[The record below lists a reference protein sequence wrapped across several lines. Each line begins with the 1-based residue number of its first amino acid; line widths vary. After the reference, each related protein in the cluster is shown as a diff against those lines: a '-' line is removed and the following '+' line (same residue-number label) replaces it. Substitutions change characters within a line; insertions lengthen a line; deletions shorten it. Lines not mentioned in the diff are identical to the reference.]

1 MPLDVVVL
9 VVAAVLAVV
18 ALAAAVVALR
28 AVREVKALRDHGP
41 EPVEHGGISRER
53 GEGDVPRV
61 EAADL
66 ASTGSPRHSAA
77 LRAERYPRTRR
88 AAEADRVPAV
98 RETTA
103 PQEARIIE
111 GRVIVPPTQEQV
123 VAAQMTRPGVRVA
136 IVLSGVLH
144 ALRPES
150 RDRISGLVR
159 REYRQRRRARQ
170 RAGRR
175 AARATN
181 SPPTQTD
188 GWMSS

>member
-1 MPLDVVVL
+1 MPVDVVVL

-18 ALAAAVVALR
+18 ALVAAVVALR
-28 AVREVKALRDHGP
+28 AVREVKALREQPP
-41 EPVEHGGISRER
+41 EPVEWGVRTAE
-53 GEGDVPRV
+53 
-61 EAADL
+61 
-66 ASTGSPRHSAA
+66 TTNSPSQRSPKDSAA
-77 LRAERYPRTRR
+77 LRPGRYPHPQRGGDAQRAVR
-88 AAEADRVPAV
+88 QAAE
-98 RETTA
+98 
-103 PQEARIIE
+103 PQEARVIE

-123 VAAQMTRPGVRVA
+123 VAAQMTRPGVRIA
-136 IVLSGVLH
+136 IVLSGVAH

>member
-1 MPLDVVVL
+1 MPVDVVVL

-18 ALAAAVVALR
+18 ALVAAVVALR
-28 AVREVKALRDHGP
+28 AVREVKALREQPP
-41 EPVEHGGISRER
+41 EPVERDISTAK
-53 GEGDVPRV
+53 
-61 EAADL
+61 AANPP
-66 ASTGSPRHSAA
+66 SKRSPKDSAA
-77 LRAERYPRTRR
+77 LRPGRYPHTQRVRG
-88 AAEADRVPAV
+88 ADASLVV
-98 RETTA
+98 RE
-103 PQEARIIE
+103 PQEARVIE

-123 VAAQMTRPGVRVA
+123 VAAQMTRPGVRIA
-136 IVLSGVLH
+136 IVLSGVAH

>member
-1 MPLDVVVL
+1 MPVDVVVL

-18 ALAAAVVALR
+18 ALVAAVVALR
-28 AVREVKALRDHGP
+28 AVREVKALREQPP
-41 EPVEHGGISRER
+41 ESVERGGTSRER
-53 GEGDVPRV
+53 SERGNVSTAKAANPPSKRPTQRVRGGDAQLVVR
-61 EAADL
+61 EAA
-66 ASTGSPRHSAA
+66 
-77 LRAERYPRTRR
+77 E
-88 AAEADRVPAV
+88 
-98 RETTA
+98 

-123 VAAQMTRPGVRVA
+123 VAAQMTRPSVRFA
-136 IVLSGVLH
+136 IVLSGLAH

>member
-1 MPLDVVVL
+1 M
-9 VVAAVLAVV
+9 
-18 ALAAAVVALR
+18 
-28 AVREVKALRDHGP
+28 
-41 EPVEHGGISRER
+41 
-53 GEGDVPRV
+53 
-61 EAADL
+61 
-66 ASTGSPRHSAA
+66 
-77 LRAERYPRTRR
+77 
-88 AAEADRVPAV
+88 PAV

-150 RDRISGLVR
+150 RDRISGLLR

>member
-1 MPLDVVVL
+1 MPVDVVVL

-18 ALAAAVVALR
+18 ALVAAVVALR
-28 AVREVKALRDHGP
+28 AVREVKALREQTDV
-41 EPVEHGGISRER
+41 PVEWDVRTVETANAPSKRPTQR
-53 GEGDVPRV
+53 GDAG
-61 EAADL
+61 
-66 ASTGSPRHSAA
+66 
-77 LRAERYPRTRR
+77 LRPGRYPHTQRVRGV
-88 AAEADRVPAV
+88 EKVPAV
-98 RETTA
+98 REA
-103 PQEARIIE
+103 AEPQEARVIE

-123 VAAQMTRPGVRVA
+123 VAAQMTRPSVRLT
-136 IVLSGVLH
+136 IVLSGLAH

-181 SPPTQTD
+181 NPPTQTD